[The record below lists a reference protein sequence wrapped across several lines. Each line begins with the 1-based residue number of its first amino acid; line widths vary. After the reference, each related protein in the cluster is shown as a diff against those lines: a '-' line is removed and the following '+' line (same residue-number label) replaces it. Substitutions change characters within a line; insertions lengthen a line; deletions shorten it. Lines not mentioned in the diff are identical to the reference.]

1 MTMGKYVRIL
11 NEVEAVR
18 ATETNIEELKKI
30 ASGVKKVTPEC
41 YSSSYYRIVGLP
53 IVLWVGQWLLKH
65 PSGRLE
71 IKSDWEFRN
80 EYEPK

>member
-18 ATETNIEELKKI
+18 ATETNIEKLKKI

>member
-1 MTMGKYVRIL
+1 MGKYVRIL

-18 ATETNIEELKKI
+18 ATETNIKELKKL
-30 ASGVKKVTPEC
+30 ANGVKKVSPE
-41 YSSSYYRIVGLP
+41 YISSSYYRIVGLP
-53 IVLWVGQWLLKH
+53 QILWVGQWLLKH